1 MDEVAPVSRLE
12 DVSTPSLLGTGAH
25 FIHAFRAR
33 LRPSM
38 DPRCVADHYAVPELG
53 ARVLAALA
61 AAGHDPEALS
71 VEDLAPF
78 DAFHTRGRAA
88 TEELAA
94 EVALDAGA
102 RVLDVGCGIGGT
114 SRFLAAR
121 AGCHVTGI
129 DLTEEFVRTAE
140 LLSVRTG
147 LAERTAFRRAS
158 ALELPFEAR
167 SFDVVW
173 TEHVQMNVA
182 DKARFYG
189 EIARVLRPGGRLA
202 FHDLFAG
209 PATSPLAFP
218 VPWASH
224 AGLSHL
230 VAPEAARALL
240 AALGFEALHWLD
252 VTALARDFFARAAGA
267 PPRPLGLQLLMGDS
281 TREKLG
287 NVLANLEA
295 DRLRVV
301 RAVLARP

>member
-1 MDEVAPVSRLE
+1 MNP
-12 DVSTPSLLGTGAH
+12 
-25 FIHAFRAR
+25 RA
-33 LRPSM
+33 
-38 DPRCVADHYAVPELG
+38 VADHYAVPDLG
-53 ARVLAALA
+53 ERLLAALA
-61 AAGHDPEALS
+61 AAGHDLEALD
-71 VEDLAPF
+71 VDDLAPF

-94 EVALDAGA
+94 EVALEAGA

-114 SRFLAAR
+114 SRYLAAR
-121 AGCHVTGI
+121 HGCHVTGV
-129 DLTEEFVRTAE
+129 DLTEEYVRAAE
-140 LLSVRTG
+140 RLSARTG
-147 LAERTAFRRAS
+147 LAVRTTFRQAS
-158 ALELPFEAR
+158 ALELPFAAR

-209 PATSPLAFP
+209 PATTPLAFP

-230 VAPEAARALL
+230 ASPESVRALL
-240 AALGFEALHWLD
+240 AAFGFEELHWRD
-252 VTALARDFFARAAGA
+252 VTAQAREFFHHVSAG
-267 PPRPLGLQLLMGDS
+267 PSRPLGLALLMGDS
-281 TREKLG
+281 AREKLG

-301 RAVLARP
+301 RAVLRRRG